1 MLLFWSRRPGHSRTK
16 IGRNRF
22 LTYFGSAMSDIQLKS
37 EKTEK
42 IQKKSFYGFMG
53 KLMCEMHPKV
63 VPLRMPLLA
72 LHMRPYMYVIKAS
85 GRFPWIS

>member
-1 MLLFWSRRPGHSRTK
+1 MLLFWSRRLGHSRTK

-42 IQKKSFYGFMG
+42 IQKKSFYGFMV
-53 KLMCEMHPKV
+53 KLMC
-63 VPLRMPLLA
+63 
-72 LHMRPYMYVIKAS
+72 
-85 GRFPWIS
+85 